1 MTLPIKIKL
10 PDIYIEEMQEY
21 QRISNKPTRT
31 TSGQASFTN
40 PRTLASHSTV
50 GTIYDNQGE
59 QGLGL
64 LLYNISPKLKDY
76 IFDDET
82 YNLIRT
88 SLNALDG
95 KATLIDANSK
105 GIATNSAVIDELV
118 VNAGISTKI
127 APTSGKFYDFVG
139 SSGILSQG
147 SIDFAK
153 TFAVTINTG
162 TNTVEMTSLL
172 SAKDGTTPTLLS
184 DCFEVGEEITLAD
197 DSIREIFN
205 VTNVDDGTATLT
217 LSGNIAGTFAN
228 GANIYRSNVKTSAQ
242 AYKFGGFNAETIID
256 KSTPTQ
262 IVNSAFS
269 TEGNGGRKIV
279 RLDNGTLATVL
290 YSPND
295 DGVNDALKFYKSVNN
310 GDTWTLF
317 ATHILSSIGSHSIVL
332 ENNIIHVLLSDTAI
346 NRARFISYDIDGVLI
361 NNNISVEGTNQNSI
375 GRCSLAIAPNGDLH
389 ATWASKNT
397 TYPNSFNIRYSK
409 STNGGVTWDSP
420 TQITTQNTSGSDFKN
435 PTITTMLDD
444 SPIIINDYNSGA
456 TINRIESRYFNGS
469 SWTLSFVFIN
479 NGYTQS
485 NPSVDV
491 LSDGTIIVA
500 WHGKDATDTSAH
512 NIRFSQSTD
521 NGVTWSTMEKL
532 TSGNLYQQYFASIT
546 RNAQDEISILFGG
559 ITSSSNPY
567 TTTRLIQGNSGSW
580 SAVEDITTNTT
591 ANMEGQS
598 ACNNYR
604 DFNKPLSIWSDGV
617 DSDVKFYGEWTE
629 GTETDVT
636 TTDIRFNITPLEAV
650 SDIGAYLNIS
660 NNINTVD
667 AQVSI
672 VDTLDSESYTD
683 LVDTRYSIDAN
694 NDEVASLLNASLT
707 ANEKVTLKY
716 TLNRN
721 LTTDDIDINSIL
733 GGVA

>member
-1 MTLPIKIKL
+1 MTLQNKVPLIDL
-10 PDIYIEEMQEY
+10 YIEEMQFY
-21 QRISNKPTRT
+21 QSVTQNPNRT
-31 TSGQASFTN
+31 TTGQATYQN
-40 PRTLASHSTV
+40 PRTLNSYSTV
-50 GTIYDNQGE
+50 GTSEDNNGQA
-59 QGLGL
+59 GLARYM
-64 LLYNISPKLKDY
+64 YNTNPKLKDY

-153 TFAVTINTG
+153 TFASTVTTG
-162 TNTVEMTSLL
+162 TNTVLMTSLL

-184 DCFEVGEEITLAD
+184 DCFEVGEEITLAN

-205 VTNVDDGTATLT
+205 ITNVDDGTATLT
-217 LSGNIAGTFAN
+217 LSGNIAGTFAS
-228 GANIYRSNVKTSAQ
+228 GANVYRSNVKTDTQ
-242 AYKFGGFNAETIID
+242 AYKFGGFNAETVID
-256 KSTPTQ
+256 QTTPVQ
-262 IVNSAFS
+262 VVNAAYDTS
-269 TEGNGGRKIV
+269 GNGGRKIV
-279 RLDNGTLATVL
+279 RLDSGRLISTTYASGNSRVKFYFSDNDGDTWIEFVNTNASTDVGAIAT
-290 YSPND
+290 
-295 DGVNDALKFYKSVNN
+295 DGVNVYHLYYRGTSTLNAISFN
-310 GDTWTLF
+310 GETVTAGTDVGGFPVSFDTGQTSF
-317 ATHILSSIGSHSIVL
+317 S
-332 ENNIIHVLLSDTAI
+332 
-346 NRARFISYDIDGVLI
+346 GV
-361 NNNISVEGTNQNSI
+361 
-375 GRCSLAIAPNGDLH
+375 SLAIAPNGDLH
-389 ATWASKNT
+389 ATWASKNA

-409 STNGGVTWDSP
+409 STDGGVTWGTVQQVTQSNSAGTDNKNPSIVIASNGLPVIIVEVVQP
-420 TQITTQNTSGSDFKN
+420 TQKYIYSMTTNGTTWSINLLFDGS
-435 PTITTMLDD
+435 
-444 SPIIINDYNSGA
+444 
-456 TINRIESRYFNGS
+456 
-469 SWTLSFVFIN
+469 N
-479 NGYTQS
+479 NTQS
-485 NPSVDV
+485 NPSADV

-500 WHGKDATDTSAH
+500 WHGTDSTDATFN

-521 NGVTWSTMEKL
+521 NGVTWSAMEKL
-532 TSGNLYQQYFASIT
+532 TSGNTVNRINASIT
-546 RNAQDEISILFGG
+546 RDKNDYKYIVYDDNGTLKFLL
-559 ITSSSNPY
+559 N
-567 TTTRLIQGNSGSW
+567 NGSW
-580 SAVEDITTNTT
+580 QATETIATGTNPSTV
-591 ANMEGQS
+591 S
-598 ACNNYR
+598 NYR
-604 DFNKPLSIWSDGV
+604 EFTKPLTLFDGG
-617 DSDVKFYGEWTE
+617 SDVKFYGKWAE

-667 AQVSI
+667 AQVS
-672 VDTLDSESYTD
+672 VVGTLDSESYTD

-716 TLNRN
+716 TLNRS